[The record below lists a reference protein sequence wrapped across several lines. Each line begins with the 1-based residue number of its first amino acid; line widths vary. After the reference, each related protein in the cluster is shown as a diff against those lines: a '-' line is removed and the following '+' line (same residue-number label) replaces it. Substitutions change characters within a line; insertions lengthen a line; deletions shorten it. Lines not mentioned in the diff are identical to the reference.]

1 MDKFLR
7 RKDSSS
13 RTDDE
18 EPSTSVTKNLKK
30 VVKRK
35 YDEDYIKYG
44 FSRCGD
50 ETALRPQCIICGD
63 QLSNESMVP
72 SKLKR
77 HLYSSH
83 PSCANK
89 DKQYFKRCL
98 EQNKKQKKFMK
109 SAVTVSEKALEASY
123 HVAKLIARQK
133 KPHTVGE
140 TLIKPACV
148 EIVRLML
155 GPNEVKEVNK
165 VSLSADTV
173 KRRIHDMSSDI
184 LGTLIKKLLSAEKF
198 ALQIDETTDI
208 KNKAQLIAI
217 IRFVE
222 EDFIKEHY
230 LFCREVPE

>member
-1 MDKFLR
+1 MDKFLH

-18 EPSTSVTKNLKK
+18 EPSTNVTKNLKK

-35 YDEDYIKYG
+35 YDKDYIKYG
-44 FSRCGD
+44 FSWCDD
-50 ETALRPQCIICGD
+50 EMAPRPQCIICGD

-72 SKLKR
+72 SKLKQ
-77 HLYSSH
+77 HLHSSH

-109 SAVTVSEKALEASY
+109 SAVTVSEKAFEASY

-140 TLIKPACV
+140 TLIKPACM

-155 GPNEVKEVNK
+155 GPNEVKDVNK

-173 KRRIHDMSSDI
+173 KRCIHDMSSNI

-198 ALQIDETTDI
+198 RKSVSLTRTLL
-208 KNKAQLIAI
+208 KNI
-217 IRFVE
+217 IYFVRRFQSELPVKKFFE
-222 EDFIKEHY
+222 
-230 LFCREVPE
+230 

>member
-44 FSRCGD
+44 FSWCGD
-50 ETALRPQCIICGD
+50 ETAPRPQCIICSN

-77 HLYSSH
+77 HLYSNH

-89 DKQYFKRCL
+89 DKQYFKRFL

-109 SAVTVSEKALEASY
+109 SAATVSEKALEAT
-123 HVAKLIARQK
+123 I
-133 KPHTVGE
+133 
-140 TLIKPACV
+140 
-148 EIVRLML
+148 ML
-155 GPNEVKEVNK
+155 QN
-165 VSLSADTV
+165 
-173 KRRIHDMSSDI
+173 
-184 LGTLIKKLLSAEKF
+184 
-198 ALQIDETTDI
+198 
-208 KNKAQLIAI
+208 
-217 IRFVE
+217 
-222 EDFIKEHY
+222 
-230 LFCREVPE
+230 

>member
-18 EPSTSVTKNLKK
+18 EPNTSVTKNLKK

-35 YDEDYIKYG
+35 YNEDYIKYG
-44 FSRCGD
+44 FSWCGD
-50 ETALRPQCIICGD
+50 ETAPRPQCIICGD

-109 SAVTVSEKALEASY
+109 SAVTISEKALEASY
-123 HVAKLIARQK
+123 HVVKLIVRQK
-133 KPHTVGE
+133 KTHTVGE
-140 TLIKPACV
+140 TLIKPACM

-155 GPNEVKEVNK
+155 GPNEVKE
-165 VSLSADTV
+165 
-173 KRRIHDMSSDI
+173 
-184 LGTLIKKLLSAEKF
+184 
-198 ALQIDETTDI
+198 
-208 KNKAQLIAI
+208 
-217 IRFVE
+217 
-222 EDFIKEHY
+222 
-230 LFCREVPE
+230 

>member
-18 EPSTSVTKNLKK
+18 EPSTCYKK
-30 VVKRK
+30 PKEGSKKK

-44 FSRCGD
+44 FSWCGD
-50 ETALRPQCIICGD
+50 ETAPRPQCIICGD

-98 EQNKKQKKFMK
+98 EQNKKRKKFMK

-123 HVAKLIARQK
+123 HVAKLNYNCTSEEA
-133 KPHTVGE
+133 TY
-140 TLIKPACV
+140 C
-148 EIVRLML
+148 
-155 GPNEVKEVNK
+155 
-165 VSLSADTV
+165 
-173 KRRIHDMSSDI
+173 RRN
-184 LGTLIKKLLSAEKF
+184 T
-198 ALQIDETTDI
+198 
-208 KNKAQLIAI
+208 
-217 IRFVE
+217 
-222 EDFIKEHY
+222 Y
-230 LFCREVPE
+230 

>member
-35 YDEDYIKYG
+35 YDDYIKYG
-44 FSRCGD
+44 LSWCGD
-50 ETALRPQCIICGD
+50 ETAPRPQHHLRRSAI
-63 QLSNESMVP
+63 
-72 SKLKR
+72 KR
-77 HLYSSH
+77 V
-83 PSCANK
+83 NG
-89 DKQYFKRCL
+89 
-98 EQNKKQKKFMK
+98 
-109 SAVTVSEKALEASY
+109 T
-123 HVAKLIARQK
+123 QK

-140 TLIKPACV
+140 TLIKPACM

-165 VSLSADTV
+165 VSLSAETV

-184 LGTLIKKLLSAEKF
+184 LETLNKKLLAAEKF

-217 IRFVE
+217 VRFIE
-222 EDFIKEHY
+222 RGLY
-230 LFCREVPE
+230 